1 MADKKNDFI
10 ADIDTDFAQWYT
22 DVVIKA
28 QLIDYTDIKGC
39 LAIRAYGYAIWENI
53 QKELDARFK
62 DTGHENVYMPLLI
75 PESLLQ
81 KEKDHVKGF
90 APEVAWVT
98 HGGNDLL
105 EERMCIR
112 PTSETLFCS
121 MYSKWVKSW
130 RDLPMLYNQW
140 CSVMRWEKT
149 TRPFLRSREFLW
161 QEGHTLHLTEEEAQ
175 RETLMILDIYAD
187 FCENFLAI
195 PVLKGKKTE
204 KEKFP
209 GARATYSLETLMH
222 DSVAL
227 QIATTHDFSQNF
239 SKAFKIEYLSDK
251 GVLENPYQ
259 TSWGISTRSIGAIIM
274 VHGDNNGLVIPP
286 KIAPTQIVIV
296 PIAQQKAMVLEE
308 AGKVFKRLKDIGLRV
323 KLDDRDNFSTGY
335 KFSDWEMKGVPIR
348 LEIGPKDI
356 ESHKVVVARRD
367 TGEKMDVPMEA
378 LEVEIVKIMDASQQ
392 FLFDKALKHKEER
405 TSFALT
411 MDELQAQIKSKLG
424 YVKAMWCGESVCED
438 KVKEITEA
446 TARCIPFEQE
456 HLSNQCVCCG
466 KEAKH
471 LVYWAK
477 AY

>member
-1 MADKKNDFI
+1 MAVKKNEFI

-22 DVVIKA
+22 DIVIKA
-28 QLIDYTDIKGC
+28 QLIDYTEIKGC
-39 LAIRAYGYAIWENI
+39 LAIRPYGYAIWELI
-53 QKELDARFK
+53 QKELDTRFK
-62 DTGHENVYMPLLI
+62 ETGHENVYMPLLI

-81 KEKDHVKGF
+81 IEKDHVKGF

-98 HGGNDLL
+98 HGGSDLL

-161 QEGHTLHLTEEEAQ
+161 QEGHTIHLTEEEAHQ
-175 RETLMILDIYAD
+175 ESLMILDIYAN
-187 FCENFLAI
+187 FCEKILAI
-195 PVLKGKKTE
+195 PVLKGKKTD

-209 GARATYSLETLMH
+209 GAKATYSLETLMH
-222 DSVAL
+222 DSLAL

-239 SKAFKIEYLSDK
+239 TKPFKIEYTSDK

-259 TSWGISTRSIGAIIM
+259 TSWGISTRTIGGLIM
-274 VHGDNNGLVIPP
+274 VHGDNNGLVMPP
-286 KIAPTQIVIV
+286 NIAPIQIVIV
-296 PIAQQKAMVLEE
+296 PIAQQKEKVLEKARE
-308 AGKVFKRLKDIGLRV
+308 LYEQLKAQGLRV
-323 KLDDRDNFSTGY
+323 KLDDRDQFSTGY

-348 LEIGPKDI
+348 IEIGPKDI
-356 ESHKVVVARRD
+356 ENNKVVVARRD
-367 TGEKMDVPMEA
+367 NGEKIDIQNENIIIEVKRI
-378 LEVEIVKIMDASQQ
+378 LEESQQ
-392 FLFDKALKHKEER
+392 FLFNKALKHKESR
-405 TSFALT
+405 TEKATT
-411 MDELQAQIKSKLG
+411 MEQFTEIIKNQKG
-424 YVKAMWCGESVCED
+424 YIKAMWCGETACED
-438 KVKEITEA
+438 KVKETTEA

-456 HLSNQCVCCG
+456 KVSDVCVCCG
-466 KEAKH
+466 KPAKT
-471 LVYWAK
+471 LIYWAK